1 MIRLCRPPFFP
12 KPQDLAFWLH
22 GCLPD
27 RRREAMPVT
36 EDEATAHYISPE
48 GTLRQLLILKE
59 ERPTPL
65 FANIP

>member
-1 MIRLCRPPFFP
+1 
-12 KPQDLAFWLH
+12 
-22 GCLPD
+22 
-27 RRREAMPVT
+27 MPVT